1 MWINREIEPILKERA
16 SKRPSVIIT
25 GARQTG
31 KTTLLSK
38 VFPQYNYVT
47 LDIPKDAQEAE
58 ESGET
63 FLTKHPPPIIVD
75 EIQYAPKLLHHIKKN
90 IDDHRDENGRFL
102 LTGSQKFSLMHHIS
116 ESLAGRCTILNCHT
130 LSLREFAAWQNK
142 TPGPEDLLEWI
153 WKGGYPELH
162 AKSLDPESFYSDYL
176 ATYLER
182 DVLQLLHVQNLRNFD
197 RFLRLCALRTGQ
209 ILSQNSLATDI
220 GISPNTVN
228 SWLSVLE
235 TSGIT
240 YFLEPFFSNRS
251 KRVVKTPKFYFLDT
265 GLCCFLAGIRSKQD
279 LKTSP
284 LLGPLFETHVVG
296 QCIRHFANQGKKEE
310 LYFFRD
316 HFGHEVDIVI
326 PKGNGFSLYECK
338 WAEHPDLDAK
348 GFKGFE
354 KMVGEK
360 RILSK
365 SIINPL
371 PGWKKTSSDILV
383 EDSVELYSL
392 RL

>member
-1 MWINREIEPILKERA
+1 MWIEREIESVLQERA
-16 SKRPSVIIT
+16 SKRPSIIAT

-31 KTTLLSK
+31 KTSLLAK
-38 VFPQYNYVT
+38 VFPQHRYVT

-63 FLTKHPPPIIVD
+63 FLAKHAPPIIVD
-75 EIQYAPKLLHHIKKN
+75 EVQYAPKLLHYIKKN
-90 IDDHRDENGRFL
+90 IDDHRDDNGRFL
-102 LTGSQKFSLMHHIS
+102 LTGSQKFSLMKHIS
-116 ESLAGRCTILNCHT
+116 ESLAGRCSILHCYT
-130 LSLREFAAWQNK
+130 LSLREFVAWQNK
-142 TPGPEDLLEWI
+142 TPDSEDLLEWI

-209 ILSQNSLATDI
+209 MLSQNSLATDL
-220 GISPNTVN
+220 GMSPNTVN

-235 TSGIT
+235 TSGIV
-240 YFLEPFFSNRS
+240 YFLEPYFPNRN

-265 GLCCFLAGIRSKQD
+265 GLCCFLAGIRSKED

-296 QCIRHFANQGKKEE
+296 QFVRHYANRGKKEE

-316 HFGHEVDIVI
+316 HFGHEVDIVV
-326 PKGNGFSLYECK
+326 PKGNGFCLYECK
-338 WAEHPDLDAK
+338 WAEQPNLDVK

-354 KMVGEK
+354 KMAGEK
-360 RILSK
+360 QIVSK

-371 PGWKKTSSDILV
+371 PGWRKTSSGILV
-383 EDSVELYSL
+383 EDSIDLYSCL
-392 RL
+392 